1 MTVWDERKVDCH
13 NHVLDPA
20 RFPFQVDTPYRPSAQ
35 EIAPVEQ
42 FIHVLDTAGVG
53 NALIVGPNSGYGTDN
68 RCLLDAIEC
77 GAGRFK
83 GIAVVPH
90 DITLAELAA
99 LQSRGIVGV
108 AFNPTALGIPY
119 YLGTAP
125 LLEKLE
131 ALGMFLQIQT
141 ERDQLLQLWPL
152 IAGSK
157 VRLLIDHCGRPDI
170 AAGIAAPGFQ
180 AVLELGRSG
189 RASVKLSG
197 YDKFSQQ
204 PHPYP
209 DAWPF
214 VRALVDAYTLD
225 ACVWGSDYPYLKATK
240 RLDYGPLVLL
250 AATLFP
256 DPADRH
262 RLFWATP
269 QRLFGFV

>member
-1 MTVWDERKVDCH
+1 MTIWGERKVDCH

-20 RFPFQVDTPYRPSAQ
+20 RFPYHPDTLYSPSGQ

-42 FIHVLDTAGVG
+42 LLHVLDAAGVG
-53 NALIVGPNSGYGTDN
+53 NALIVGPNSGYGLDN
-68 RCLLDAIEC
+68 RCLLDAIER

-83 GIAVVPH
+83 GIAVVPL
-90 DITLAELAA
+90 DITLVELSA

-108 AFNPTALGIPY
+108 ACNPTVLGVEY
-119 YLGTAP
+119 YLGAEP

-131 ALGMFLQIQT
+131 ALDMFLQIQT
-141 ERDQLLQLWPL
+141 ERDQLLALWPL
-152 IAGSK
+152 IGGSK
-157 VRLLIDHCGRPDI
+157 VRILIDHCGRPDI
-170 AAGIAAPGFQ
+170 AAGITAPGFQ
-180 AVLELGRSG
+180 AVLELGRSR

-197 YDKFSQQ
+197 YDKFSKEA
-204 PHPYP
+204 HPYR
-209 DAWPF
+209 DCWPF

-225 ACVWGSDYPYLKATK
+225 ACLWGSDWPYLKAAK

-256 DPADRH
+256 DPSDRN

-269 QRLFGFV
+269 QRLFGFT